1 MAKVRADEFAHAVGD
16 ILDQFADHVGE
27 ALGESIKEAATKS
40 KKDLAASSP
49 KRTGPKRT
57 GRYAKGWRTEDTGT
71 RLAPGQTV
79 YNTKPGLPHLL
90 EFSHALRGGGRSVAQ
105 PHIAPVNDKIPKMVE
120 EGLEKR
126 L

>member
-1 MAKVRADEFAHAVGD
+1 MAKVRVDAFSRAVGD
-16 ILDQFADHVGE
+16 ILESYADKVGD
-27 ALGESIKEAATKS
+27 ALGDVIKEVATQA
-40 KKDLAASSP
+40 KKDLAASS
-49 KRTGPKRT
+49 PKRT

-105 PHIAPVNDKIPKMVE
+105 PHIAPVNDKIPQLIE

>member
-1 MAKVRADEFAHAVGD
+1 MAKVRADAFAHAVGD
-16 ILDQFADHVGE
+16 ILDDFAEHVGD
-27 ALGESIKEAATKS
+27 ALGEAIKEAATQS
-40 KKDLAASSP
+40 KKDLAASS
-49 KRTGPKRT
+49 PKRT

-105 PHIAPVNDKIPKMVE
+105 PHIAPVNDKIPQLIE

>member
-1 MAKVRADEFAHAVGD
+1 MAKVRVDAFSRAVGD
-16 ILDQFADHVGE
+16 ILENYADKVGD
-27 ALGESIKEAATKS
+27 ALGDVIKEVATQA
-40 KKDLAASSP
+40 KKDLAASS
-49 KRTGPKRT
+49 PKRT

-105 PHIAPVNDKIPKMVE
+105 PHIAPVNDKIPQLIE

>member
-1 MAKVRADEFAHAVGD
+1 MASIRIDGFSRAVGNVLENYSD
-16 ILDQFADHVGE
+16 KVGDALDDV
-27 ALGESIKEAATKS
+27 IKEVATQAKR
-40 KKDLAASSP
+40 DLAASS
-49 KRTGPKRT
+49 PKRT
-57 GRYAKGWRTEDTGT
+57 GRYAKGWRTENTGT
-71 RLAPGQTV
+71 RLAPGQTI

-105 PHIAPVNDKIPKMVE
+105 PHIAPVNDKIPQLVE